1 MLREAEL
8 RPDLLHVLRDH
19 LNGPGH
25 DREHAAPPGRASLH
39 RLAVADRKDAEAAEL
54 GELRIYP
61 EVADVEHGG
70 LFAAQAPG
78 VDHLEK
84 RGVPIRRLP
93 SLPAETPDFLHLAV
107 RENPRS
113 SGVLHG

>member
-1 MLREAEL
+1 MGRVGVPEAVRLEVLGEAEFVSIVPKAHPDVAGRDALSPLGHPQPWMLREAEL

-61 EVADVEHGG
+61 EIGDV
-70 LFAAQAPG
+70 
-78 VDHLEK
+78 
-84 RGVPIRRLP
+84 
-93 SLPAETPDFLHLAV
+93 
-107 RENPRS
+107 
-113 SGVLHG
+113 